1 WHHHSAGNA
10 NALDKPGRTHQ
21 PGSEQ
26 GNSRISVGSERRS
39 GGEIRHDCS
48 DPATVIYQS
57 RLRDVIASLRQPTQS
72 KHVVVTK
79 DVRVGS
85 VCHQRPECSTTTE
98 SPGDIVDVAAG
109 D

>member
-1 WHHHSAGNA
+1 
-10 NALDKPGRTHQ
+10 
-21 PGSEQ
+21 
-26 GNSRISVGSERRS
+26 NSRSNVGSERRS

-109 D
+109 DAEMHVTSLMVGPAIRRAFTNQLW